1 MDFPDD
7 LPDNTSAL
15 PVLTVSELN
24 RMARRALES
33 ALPLLWVGGEVS
45 NFMRA
50 ASGHWYFSLKDAN
63 AQVRCVMFR
72 GRNQFVDFVP
82 ANGDHVEIRALP
94 SLYEARGEFQ
104 LGAEAIRRAG
114 AGRLYEA
121 FLKLKAKLEQ
131 EGLFDLSTKRTLPR
145 FPRRIGIVTSPQ
157 AAALHDV
164 LTALAR
170 RMPGLPVILYP
181 TPVQG
186 VGAGTQIA
194 AAIRTA
200 GARAE
205 CDVLLVCRGGGSLE
219 DLWAFNDEAVARAI
233 AASPMPVVSGVG
245 HETDFTLADFAADL
259 RAPTPTAAAEFASPV
274 RQELLLQ
281 LGHLARQLRQHQ
293 ARRQHSEM
301 QRLDYLARRLVHPA
315 EQLRRRHSELG
326 QLAQRLRHAGDT
338 RLTREHLRLAH
349 LSQRLVT
356 PRHVIQRDLQRLDA
370 LDLRTRRAI
379 QSGFGRYQLNLA
391 RLASSLAHLNPEGV
405 LARGYSI
412 VQRDDGSV
420 VQDAAML
427 EIGEKI
433 GIRLQRGQIRA
444 TVDRSRPQ
452 MTGHLFCRLRLQ
464 IVRQTIQFHR
474 ARPRTQPGQLALG
487 KLPGSSDPLFTQ
499 CFHVDDAVETGPGL
513 AIANRPHRRQIGVE
527 RVAVTQGI
535 DLVDQTVGEHG
546 IEARGDAL
554 VQHGTVGGK
563 QGQLQ

>member
-1 MDFPDD
+1 MDVNDD
-7 LPDNTSAL
+7 ALFSAPAL

-33 ALPLLWVGGEVS
+33 QLPLLWVEGEVS
-45 NFMRA
+45 NFTRA

-72 GRNQFVDFVP
+72 GRNQFSDFTP

-104 LGAEAIRRAG
+104 LGAESIRRAG

-121 FLKLKAKLEQ
+121 FLKLKAKLEA
-131 EGLFDLSTKRTLPR
+131 EGLFDPHRKRTLPR
-145 FPRRIGIVTSPQ
+145 FPHCLGIVTSPQ

-186 VGAGTQIA
+186 AGAGAQIA

-259 RAPTPTAAAEFASPV
+259 RAPTPTAAAELASPV

-281 LGHLARQLRQHQ
+281 LGHLARQLQHHL
-293 ARRQHSEM
+293 ARKQQSET
-301 QRLDYLARRLVHPA
+301 QRLDYLARRLLHPA
-315 EQLRRRHSELG
+315 ELLRRQQLELG
-326 QLAQRLRHAGDT
+326 QLAQRLRSAARS
-338 RLTREHLRLAH
+338 RLTREQVQVTQ

-356 PRHVIQRDLQRLDA
+356 PLHAIRREQHGLGA
-370 LDLRTRRAI
+370 LAARSRRAV
-379 QSGFGRYQLNLA
+379 QSALMQRQLNLA
-391 RLASSLAHLNPEGV
+391 RLSSSLAHLSPEGV

-412 VQRDDGSV
+412 VQLENGTV
-420 VQDAAML
+420 VQDAA
-427 EIGEKI
+427 
-433 GIRLQRGQIRA
+433 RLQ
-444 TVDRSRPQ
+444 S
-452 MTGHLFCRLRLQ
+452 
-464 IVRQTIQFHR
+464 
-474 ARPRTQPGQLALG
+474 
-487 KLPGSSDPLFTQ
+487 
-499 CFHVDDAVETGPGL
+499 
-513 AIANRPHRRQIGVE
+513 
-527 RVAVTQGI
+527 
-535 DLVDQTVGEHG
+535 
-546 IEARGDAL
+546 GDAL
-554 VQHGTVGGK
+554 NIRLHRGQAQATVK
-563 QGQLQ
+563 STRQD

>member
-1 MDFPDD
+1 MNHAECKPAILHAMDLLDD
-7 LPDNTSAL
+7 LPDSTPSL

-33 ALPLLWVGGEVS
+33 QLPLLWVEGEIS
-45 NFMRA
+45 NFIRA

-72 GRNQFVDFVP
+72 GRNQFADFTP

-104 LGAEAIRRAG
+104 LGAESIRRAG

-121 FLKLKAKLEQ
+121 FLKLKAKLEA
-131 EGLFDLSTKRTLPR
+131 EGLFDPLRKRALPR
-145 FPRRIGIVTSPQ
+145 FPRCIGIVTSPQ

-186 VGAGTQIA
+186 TGAGAQIA
-194 AAIRTA
+194 TAIRTA

-233 AASPMPVVSGVG
+233 AASPIPVVSGVG

-259 RAPTPTAAAEFASPV
+259 RAPTPTAAAELASPV

-281 LGHLARQLRQHQ
+281 LEHLARQLQHHLI
-293 ARRQHSEM
+293 RRHQSET
-301 QRLDYLARRLVHPA
+301 QRLDYLARRLLHPA
-315 EQLRRRHSELG
+315 ELLRRQQLG
-326 QLAQRLRHAGDT
+326 LSQLAQRLQHAVRS
-338 RLTREHLRLAH
+338 RLSREQGQITQ

-356 PRHVIQRDLQRLDA
+356 PRHAIRREQLGLDA
-370 LDLRTRRAI
+370 LSARSRRAI
-379 QSGFGRYQLNLA
+379 QNGLMQRQLNLA
-391 RLASSLAHLNPEGV
+391 RLSSSLDHLSPEGV

-412 VQRDDGSV
+412 VQLENGAV
-420 VQDAAML
+420 VQDAASL
-427 EIGEKI
+427 QSGDNLR
-433 GIRLQRGQIRA
+433 IRLHRGQVRA
-444 TVDRSRPQ
+444 TVKTTTSY
-452 MTGHLFCRLRLQ
+452 
-464 IVRQTIQFHR
+464 
-474 ARPRTQPGQLALG
+474 
-487 KLPGSSDPLFTQ
+487 
-499 CFHVDDAVETGPGL
+499 
-513 AIANRPHRRQIGVE
+513 
-527 RVAVTQGI
+527 
-535 DLVDQTVGEHG
+535 
-546 IEARGDAL
+546 
-554 VQHGTVGGK
+554 
-563 QGQLQ
+563 

>member
-1 MDFPDD
+1 MNRAGNEPVILNAMEFLDYPADST
-7 LPDNTSAL
+7 PAL

-33 ALPLLWVGGEVS
+33 QLPLLWVEGEVS
-45 NFMRA
+45 NFTRA
-50 ASGHWYFSLKDAN
+50 ASGHWYFSLKDAT

-72 GRNQFVDFVP
+72 GRNQFADFTP

-121 FLKLKAKLEQ
+121 FLKLKAKLEA
-131 EGLFDLSTKRTLPR
+131 EGLFDPLNKRTLPR

-186 VGAGTQIA
+186 AGAGAQIA

-200 GARAE
+200 GQRAE
-205 CDVLLVCRGGGSLE
+205 CEVLLVCRGGGSLE

-259 RAPTPTAAAEFASPV
+259 RAPTPTAAAELASPA
-274 RQELLLQ
+274 QAELLQHLRQ
-281 LGHLARQLRQHQ
+281 LARQLRHHLV
-293 ARRQHSEM
+293 RKQHSEI
-301 QRLDYLARRLVHPA
+301 QRLDYLARRLLHPA
-315 EQLRRRHSELG
+315 EHLRHQQAALK
-326 QLAQRLRHAGDT
+326 QLAQRLHYAARG
-338 RLTREHLRLAH
+338 RLTGEQLSIARLN
-349 LSQRLVT
+349 QRLVT
-356 PRHVIQRDLQRLDA
+356 PCHLIGRQRLGLDA
-370 LDLRTRRAI
+370 LGARSQRAV
-379 QSGFGRYQLNLA
+379 QSGWVQRQLSLA

-412 VQRDDGSV
+412 VQLENGAV
-420 VQDAAML
+420 VQDAATL
-427 EIGEKI
+427 S
-433 GIRLQRGQIRA
+433 A
-444 TVDRSRPQ
+444 
-452 MTGHLFCRLRLQ
+452 
-464 IVRQTIQFHR
+464 
-474 ARPRTQPGQLALG
+474 
-487 KLPGSSDPLFTQ
+487 
-499 CFHVDDAVETGPGL
+499 
-513 AIANRPHRRQIGVE
+513 
-527 RVAVTQGI
+527 
-535 DLVDQTVGEHG
+535 
-546 IEARGDAL
+546 GDAL
-554 VQHGTVGGK
+554 GIRFHRGQARVTVDSTSK
-563 QGQLQ
+563 P

>member
-1 MDFPDD
+1 MDWIEDSRDTP
-7 LPDNTSAL
+7 TL

-33 ALPLLWVGGEVS
+33 QLPLLWVEGEIS

-72 GRNQFVDFVP
+72 GRNQFADFTP

-121 FLKLKAKLEQ
+121 FLKLKAKLEA
-131 EGLFDLSTKRTLPR
+131 ESLFDPLKKRTLPR
-145 FPRRIGIVTSPQ
+145 FPRCIGIVTSPQ

-170 RMPGLPVILYP
+170 RMPGLPVIVYP

-186 VGAGTQIA
+186 AGAGMQIA

-200 GARAE
+200 GARTE

-259 RAPTPTAAAEFASPV
+259 RAPTPTAAAELASPV
-274 RQELLLQ
+274 RAELLLQ
-281 LGHLARQLRQHQ
+281 LERHARQLQHHLG
-293 ARRQHSEM
+293 RKQHGEM

-315 EQLRRRHSELG
+315 DQLRRQHDRLG
-326 QLAQRLRHAGDT
+326 QLAQRLHNAAHA
-338 RLTREHLRLAH
+338 RLTREHLRIAQLN
-349 LSQRLVT
+349 QRRVT
-356 PRHVIQRDLQRLDA
+356 PRHVIQREQQRLDA
-370 LDLRTRRAI
+370 LTGRARRAALG
-379 QSGFGRYQLNLA
+379 GFMQRQLHLD
-391 RLASSLAHLNPEGV
+391 RHASSLAHLNPESV

-412 VQRDDGSV
+412 VQLESGTV
-420 VQDAAML
+420 VQDAATL
-427 EIGEKI
+427 DAGDRI
-433 GIRLQRGQIRA
+433 GIRFHRGQA
-444 TVDRSRPQ
+444 
-452 MTGHLFCRLRLQ
+452 
-464 IVRQTIQFHR
+464 R
-474 ARPRTQPGQLALG
+474 AR
-487 KLPGSSDPLFTQ
+487 
-499 CFHVDDAVETGPGL
+499 
-513 AIANRPHRRQIGVE
+513 
-527 RVAVTQGI
+527 
-535 DLVDQTVGEHG
+535 
-546 IEARGDAL
+546 IES
-554 VQHGTVGGK
+554 TSK
-563 QGQLQ
+563 E

>member
-1 MDFPDD
+1 MTVHEPCRVEPVILHAMDFPDD
-7 LPDNTSAL
+7 LSDSAPPL

-45 NFMRA
+45 NFTRA

-72 GRNQFVDFVP
+72 GRNQFSDFTP

-104 LGAEAIRRAG
+104 LGAETIRRAG

-121 FLKLKAKLEQ
+121 FLKLKAKLEA
-131 EGLFDLSTKRTLPR
+131 EGLFDPLKKRALPR

-170 RMPGLPVILYP
+170 RMPCLSVILYP
-181 TPVQG
+181 TPVQNA
-186 VGAGTQIA
+186 GAGALIA

-219 DLWAFNDEAVARAI
+219 DLWAFNDEVVARAI

-259 RAPTPTAAAEFASPV
+259 RAPTPTAAAELASPL
-274 RQELLLQ
+274 RQELLLK
-281 LGHLARQLRQHQ
+281 LDHLARQMQHHLS
-293 ARRQHSEM
+293 RKQHSEM

-315 EQLRRRHSELG
+315 EQLRRRQIDLS
-326 QLAQRLRHAGDT
+326 QLTQRLNSAVHS
-338 RLTREHLRLAH
+338 RLTREHLRVAR

-356 PRHVIQRDLQRLDA
+356 PRHVIQREQQRLDA
-370 LDLRTRRAI
+370 LGMRSQRAI
-379 QSGFGRYQLNLA
+379 QGGFGQRRLNLA
-391 RLASSLAHLNPEGV
+391 RLRSSLAHLNPEGV

-412 VQRDDGSV
+412 VQLENGAV
-420 VQDAAML
+420 VQDAATL
-427 EIGEKI
+427 QAGDSV
-433 GIRLQRGQIRA
+433 GIRFHRGQARV
-444 TVDRSRPQ
+444 TVESTRKD
-452 MTGHLFCRLRLQ
+452 
-464 IVRQTIQFHR
+464 
-474 ARPRTQPGQLALG
+474 
-487 KLPGSSDPLFTQ
+487 
-499 CFHVDDAVETGPGL
+499 
-513 AIANRPHRRQIGVE
+513 
-527 RVAVTQGI
+527 
-535 DLVDQTVGEHG
+535 
-546 IEARGDAL
+546 
-554 VQHGTVGGK
+554 
-563 QGQLQ
+563 

>member
-1 MDFPDD
+1 MDLLDDIPDST
-7 LPDNTSAL
+7 PGL

-33 ALPLLWVGGEVS
+33 QLPLLWVEGEVS

-50 ASGHWYFSLKDAN
+50 ASGHWYFSLKDAS

-72 GRNQFVDFVP
+72 GRNQFAGFTP

-114 AGRLYEA
+114 AGRLYET
-121 FLKLKAKLEQ
+121 FLKLKAKLEA
-131 EGLFDLSTKRTLPR
+131 EGLFDPAKKRALPR
-145 FPRRIGIVTSPQ
+145 FPRALGIVTSPQ

-164 LTALAR
+164 LTALSR

-186 VGAGTQIA
+186 AGAGAQIA
-194 AAIRTA
+194 AAIKMA

-259 RAPTPTAAAEFASPV
+259 RAPTPTAAAELASPA
-274 RQELLLQ
+274 RQELQQQ
-281 LGHLARQLRQHQ
+281 LGHLARQLQHHL

-315 EQLRRRHSELG
+315 EQLRRRQTELG
-326 QLAQRLRHAGDT
+326 QLAQRLRHASGT
-338 RLTREHLRLAH
+338 RLTTEHLRIAR

-356 PRHVIQRDLQRLDA
+356 PIHVIRREQQRLDA
-370 LDLRTRRAI
+370 LGMRARRAVEG
-379 QSGFGRYQLNLA
+379 GFGQRQLNLA

-412 VQRDDGSV
+412 VQLENGAV
-420 VQDAAML
+420 VQDAATL
-427 EIGEKI
+427 DAGDRI
-433 GIRLQRGQIRA
+433 GIRFYRGQARA
-444 TVDRSRPQ
+444 
-452 MTGHLFCRLRLQ
+452 
-464 IVRQTIQFHR
+464 
-474 ARPRTQPGQLALG
+474 
-487 KLPGSSDPLFTQ
+487 K
-499 CFHVDDAVETGPGL
+499 VESTST
-513 AIANRPHRRQIGVE
+513 E
-527 RVAVTQGI
+527 
-535 DLVDQTVGEHG
+535 
-546 IEARGDAL
+546 
-554 VQHGTVGGK
+554 
-563 QGQLQ
+563 

>member
-1 MDFPDD
+1 MNRAQHEPVILIAMEFSDY
-7 LPDNTSAL
+7 LPDSAPAL

-33 ALPLLWVGGEVS
+33 QLPLLWVEGEVS
-45 NFMRA
+45 NFTRA

-72 GRNQFVDFVP
+72 GRNQFADFTP

-121 FLKLKAKLEQ
+121 FLKLKAKLEA
-131 EGLFDLSTKRTLPR
+131 EGLFDPAKKRALPR
-145 FPRRIGIVTSPQ
+145 FPCRIGIVTSPQ

-164 LTALAR
+164 LTALSR

-186 VGAGTQIA
+186 AGAGAQIA

-200 GARAE
+200 GERAE

-259 RAPTPTAAAEFASPV
+259 RAPTPTAAAELASPV

-281 LGHLARQLRQHQ
+281 LGHLARQLQHHL
-293 ARRQHSEM
+293 ARRQQTDM

-315 EQLRRRHSELG
+315 EQLRRRQTDLT
-326 QLAQRLRHAGDT
+326 QLAQRMRHASGT
-338 RLTREHLRLAH
+338 HLTTEHLRIAR

-356 PRHVIQRDLQRLDA
+356 PIHVIRREQQRLDG
-370 LDLRTRRAI
+370 LGLRVRRAV
-379 QSGFGRYQLNLA
+379 QGNAGQRQLNLA
-391 RLASSLAHLNPEGV
+391 RLASSLSHLNPEGV

-412 VQRDDGSV
+412 VQLENGRV
-420 VQDAAML
+420 VQDAASL
-427 EIGEKI
+427 NAGDTV
-433 GIRLQRGQIRA
+433 GIRFHRGQA
-444 TVDRSRPQ
+444 
-452 MTGHLFCRLRLQ
+452 
-464 IVRQTIQFHR
+464 R
-474 ARPRTQPGQLALG
+474 AR
-487 KLPGSSDPLFTQ
+487 
-499 CFHVDDAVETGPGL
+499 VESTS
-513 AIANRPHRRQIGVE
+513 E
-527 RVAVTQGI
+527 
-535 DLVDQTVGEHG
+535 D
-546 IEARGDAL
+546 
-554 VQHGTVGGK
+554 
-563 QGQLQ
+563 